1 MRDKTMLAA
10 VFEGEGRLSVKEVPV
25 PAIREPDEVL
35 LRVDAASICGT
46 DVHIL
51 EVPPGHPATP
61 GAILGHEYTGT
72 VLEMGSDVQGL
83 ETGDR
88 VVVDPN
94 LTCGKCRYCRS
105 GMPNM
110 CQSMTT
116 LGIFIN
122 GGFARYNVAPA
133 NALHKISEDVP
144 PDVAALAEPLSC
156 VVNGTQKV
164 RVQPGESVAV
174 LGAGPIGLMMLQLAL
189 ACGAGKIIVSELLP
203 EKREL
208 ARKLGAHLAVDPVA
222 EDLKAVLAREFEN
235 TDCVIEAAGS
245 PVTQRQ
251 AIDLAGKGCTVMLFG
266 LVPPETEIP
275 LKTFEVFN
283 RELTITSSFI
293 NPYTFTR
300 AIRML
305 AQKRLVM
312 DDIIS
317 DVIELKDIVDV
328 FVNPAYRK
336 RSKVLIK
343 LGGER

>member
-83 ETGDR
+83 EIGDR

-174 LGAGPIGLMMLQLAL
+174 LGAGPIGLLFTQVFA
-189 ACGAGKIIVSELLP
+189 AAGAGRIVVSEITKVRA
-203 EKREL
+203 EAA
-208 ARKLGAHLAVDPVA
+208 ARSGAHVVLDPREPGFVQRALDETGGGADVVVDAVGTQLPTA
-222 EDLKAVLAREFEN
+222 LDLVRRGGKVL
-235 TDCVIEAAGS
+235 
-245 PVTQRQ
+245 
-251 AIDLAGKGCTVMLFG
+251 LFG
-266 LVPPETEIP
+266 MNQQAAPP
-275 LKTFEVFN
+275 VRQN
-283 RELTITSSFI
+283 TITRCEISVLGTYI
-293 NPYTFTR
+293 AKYTFPP
-300 AIRML
+300 AIRVL
-305 AQKRLVM
+305 ESGAVNADALVTHRVSVASIHEGLDAM
-312 DDIIS
+312 RS
-317 DVIELKDIVDV
+317 GEAVKVIVTPD
-328 FVNPAYRK
+328 
-336 RSKVLIK
+336 
-343 LGGER
+343 